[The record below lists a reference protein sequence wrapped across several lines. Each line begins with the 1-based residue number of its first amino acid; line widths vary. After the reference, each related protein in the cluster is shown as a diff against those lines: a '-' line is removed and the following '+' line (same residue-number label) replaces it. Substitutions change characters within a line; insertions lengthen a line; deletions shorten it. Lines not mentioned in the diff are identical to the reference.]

1 MLLKSDEYR
10 YPCPFVYFLGHTLQS
25 GPGPAPGSLEKAD
38 PGPLEKADP
47 IPKFT
52 VRFKDSFQTNLR
64 VLVSNMTIVFQNSSP
79 KIPK

>member
-10 YPCPFVYFLGHTLQS
+10 YPCPFIYFLGHTLQS
-25 GPGPAPGSLEKAD
+25 GPGPAPGS
-38 PGPLEKADP
+38 LEKADP